1 MTKAKN
7 VSNNWVIS
15 LKYTK
20 DFTISPVIK
29 NPLQNHEVSDQQ
41 KYYIQLFIH
50 IYLTHLTKITFNLS
64 GKYAQDVTTKIFT

>member
-20 DFTISPVIK
+20 DFTISPAIK
-29 NPLQNHEVSDQQ
+29 ILG
-41 KYYIQLFIH
+41 
-50 IYLTHLTKITFNLS
+50 KIM
-64 GKYAQDVTTKIFT
+64 K